1 MSLDHIKTMLE
12 TLKQYTN
19 CEITLTFK
27 NKNGIPLLSV
37 CYDNNCYELTHLDT
51 QIIETC
57 DDIESTIS
65 AIDKVMQDSSK
76 KTSN

>member
-27 NKNGIPLLSV
+27 NKNNIPLLSV

-51 QIIETC
+51 QIIVTY
-57 DDIESTIS
+57 DDIETTIS

>member
-27 NKNGIPLLSV
+27 NKNNIPLLSV

-51 QIIETC
+51 QIIENCEDTK
-57 DDIESTIS
+57 STIS